1 MNENESN
8 VKEHLSVMVFP
19 FRIINENKQNDAF
32 DFKDSKIENVSL
44 ESIKELLNKLNK
56 LQINSDNIV
65 DQKHHNFIKNYIS
78 DASAK
83 NDSAFLQVFSINQTH
98 FAKKNE
104 DINYNVNKHKL
115 FVDAIGHVE
124 FTNMCYVVLN
134 EFAQLGY
141 FIFGLKIES
150 NDDASLEKL
159 STSKFFRYFTE
170 NSNNEK
176 NSFQYSM
183 KVYDKKDDNRTII
196 SKISIQKIIES
207 YFGDLLLHL
216 KFLYRKPIN
225 LHLFGNKYTREF
237 GDRNSEQFLF
247 NLLRMPASED
257 YISTEA
263 NTVNMNFIQR
273 TTDGIIFCALN
284 EGASVFDNSISNT
297 LSLFKKYFPSFI
309 LALNQ
314 REIMIRT
321 NSEISILN
329 IKDFE
334 SGINESVIE
343 RLKNLKK
350 NINIFQLK
358 QVIYSISFYNEISL
372 FYGELQ
378 KNFSIELLL
387 KDNKQSVMEI
397 HALVENEIQ
406 EKLIKLEKNRSDRFN
421 WIIGLLT
428 IIQCASAIAA
438 IFGYNRISSI
448 LLFVS
453 FIPILMFVLNKITKK
468 YKD

>member
-1 MNENESN
+1 MKENENN
-8 VKEHLSVMVFP
+8 IKEHLSVMVFP
-19 FRIINENKQNDAF
+19 FRIINEKMDNDAF
-32 DFKDSKIENVSL
+32 DFKDSKIENVS
-44 ESIKELLNKLNK
+44 EVSIKGFTDKLNK
-56 LQINSDNIV
+56 IETVSDNIV
-65 DQKHHNFIKNYIS
+65 DPKHHNFIKNYIA
-78 DASAK
+78 DANAK

-104 DINYNVNKHKL
+104 NINYNLNKHKL
-115 FVDAIGHVE
+115 FVEGIGDVE
-124 FTNMCYVVLN
+124 FANMCYVVLN

-150 NDDASLEKL
+150 NEDASLEKL
-159 STSKFFRYFTE
+159 SNSKFFRYYTDDT
-170 NSNNEK
+170 NNEK
-176 NSFQYSM
+176 NNFQYSIN
-183 KVYDKKDDNRTII
+183 VYDKNDESRDVI
-196 SKISIQKIIES
+196 SRFSIQKIIES
-207 YFGDLLLHL
+207 YFGGLLSHL

-225 LHLFGNKYTREF
+225 FHLFGKNYLSEF
-237 GDRNSEQFLF
+237 DGSTYEQFLF
-247 NLLRMPASED
+247 NLLRMPANGD
-257 YISTEA
+257 YIATEA
-263 NTVNMNFIQR
+263 NSVNKDFIQS
-273 TTDGIIFCALN
+273 TIDGIIFCALN
-284 EGASVFDNSISNT
+284 EGASVFDNSINNP

-329 IKDFE
+329 ISDFE
-334 SGINESVIE
+334 SGINDSVIE
-343 RLKNLKK
+343 RLKKLKK

-372 FYGELQ
+372 FYSELQ

-397 HALVENEIQ
+397 HSLLENESQ
-406 EKLIKLEKNRSDRFN
+406 ETSMKLEKNRSDRFN
-421 WIIGLLT
+421 WIIGFLT

-453 FIPILMFVLNKITKK
+453 FIPILMYVLNKITKK